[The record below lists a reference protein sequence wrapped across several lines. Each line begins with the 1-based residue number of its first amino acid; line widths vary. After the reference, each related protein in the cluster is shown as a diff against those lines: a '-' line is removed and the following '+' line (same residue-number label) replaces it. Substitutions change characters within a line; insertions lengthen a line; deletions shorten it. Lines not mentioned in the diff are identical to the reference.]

1 MPLFILNGGKMAR
14 NKEADTIVGV
24 EIPKVDVTPAVT
36 VTTTAVKAKE
46 APKVEIVTNE
56 TFKVMFGDRWYY
68 FTKGEPTK
76 VSAEMKAFLLK
87 QGALA
92 VI

>member
-1 MPLFILNGGKMAR
+1 MAR
-14 NKEADTIVGV
+14 NKEVEVSTGIVDI
-24 EIPKVDVTPAVT
+24 EIPKVDVVPTVK
-36 VTTTAVKAKE
+36 VTTTATKVAD
-46 APKVEIVTNE
+46 AQKVEIVTNE
-56 TFKVMFGDRWYY
+56 DFKIRFGDRWYY

-76 VSAEMKAFLLK
+76 VTVEMKAYLLK